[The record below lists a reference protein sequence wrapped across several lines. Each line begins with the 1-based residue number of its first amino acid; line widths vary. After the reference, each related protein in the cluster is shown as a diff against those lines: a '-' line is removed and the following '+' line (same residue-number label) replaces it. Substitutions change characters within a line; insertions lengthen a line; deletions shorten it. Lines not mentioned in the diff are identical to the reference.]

1 MIELAI
7 TVIMIIV
14 YTLYRIYCFA
24 MRQSA
29 KEGFWANRR
38 IFYNDLFTRIYA
50 IAQIA
55 LLIFVIACAILLFT
69 TLAYGETPSLRDFRN
84 PKFLE
89 LLLGTSILAFPQY
102 GFICSTTVSKK
113 VRDRDLSESYSF
125 CLSRAFSASVCS
137 LSSICCSLKNEPND

>member
-14 YTLYRIYCFA
+14 YILYRIYCFA
-24 MRQSA
+24 MRQA
-29 KEGFWANRR
+29 AREEEFWANRR

-50 IAQIA
+50 IAKIA

-69 TLAYGETPSLRDFRN
+69 TLAYGETPSLQDFKN

-89 LLLGTSILAFPQY
+89 FLLGASILAFP
-102 GFICSTTVSKK
+102 
-113 VRDRDLSESYSF
+113 
-125 CLSRAFSASVCS
+125 
-137 LSSICCSLKNEPND
+137 

>member
-1 MIELAI
+1 MIELAVTI
-7 TVIMIIV
+7 IIIV

-29 KEGFWANRR
+29 KEEEFWANRR

-50 IAQIA
+50 IAKIA

-69 TLAYGETPSLRDFRN
+69 TLAYGETPSLRDFKN

-89 LLLGTSILAFPQY
+89 LLLGASILAFPQC
-102 GFICSTTVSKK
+102 GFIWLYRGFPIPKSVSIWNP
-113 VRDRDLSESYSF
+113 VHRPIGESSPILF
-125 CLSRAFSASVCS
+125 PIRETEAFPR
-137 LSSICCSLKNEPND
+137 IF

>member
-50 IAQIA
+50 IAKIA
-55 LLIFVIACAILLFT
+55 LLLFVIACAILLFT

-84 PKFLE
+84 PKYLE
-89 LLLGTSILAFPQY
+89 LLLGASILAFPQC
-102 GFICSTTVSKK
+102 GFIWLYHRFKK
-113 VRDRDLSESYSF
+113 GQRPGPVGVIFFLLIAGF
-125 CLSRAFSASVCS
+125 LGFGLFAFIY
-137 LSSICCSLKNEPND
+137 LLFIEK

>member
-1 MIELAI
+1 MIELAVTI
-7 TVIMIIV
+7 IIIIV

-29 KEGFWANRR
+29 KEEEFWANRR

-50 IAQIA
+50 IAKIA

-89 LLLGTSILAFPQY
+89 LLLGASILAFPQC
-102 GFICSTTVSKK
+102 GFIWLYRRFKK
-113 VRDRDLSESYSF
+113 GQRPGPVGVIFFLLIAGF
-125 CLSRAFSASVCS
+125 LGFGLFAFIY
-137 LSSICCSLKNEPND
+137 LLFTEK

>member
-50 IAQIA
+50 IAKIA

-89 LLLGTSILAFPQY
+89 LLLGASILAFPQY
-102 GFICSTTVSKK
+102 GFIWLYRRFKK
-113 VRDRDLSESYSF
+113 GQRPGPVGVIFFLLIAGF
-125 CLSRAFSASVCS
+125 LGFGLFAFIY
-137 LSSICCSLKNEPND
+137 LLFIEK